1 MPCLGPRV
9 LLLLSPVA
17 TVWGGGLAVETLS
30 CDIVIAGG
38 SAASLAAAL
47 TAAAASP
54 RATVCLTDPTDWPG
68 GQLTASAVSAIDGPI
83 LSVTGR
89 TGHDLMGALGSPRNP
104 GGCWVSTMCYEPAKL
119 VRDYVTP
126 AVARPP
132 NLVVLN
138 RTVVTKTEACSGSS
152 KRVCALHAVQR
163 IPRHPAAGE
172 WSQLL
177 SASVPAP
184 PNFSCAPIGRVS
196 EICTVLD
203 AEHLLSTILLSTDR
217 LCIGN
222 LYCFDR

>member
-1 MPCLGPRV
+1 MPCLSW
-9 LLLLSPVA
+9 LLVLLSPVFTALGAVA
-17 TVWGGGLAVETLS
+17 TETLS

-54 RATVCLTDPTDWPG
+54 RATVCLTDPTDWLG

-83 LSVTGR
+83 LEITGR

-104 GGCWVSTMCYEPAKL
+104 GGCWVSTMCYEPANL
-119 VRDYVTP
+119 VRDYVMP
-126 AVARPP
+126 AVKKLS

-163 IPRHPAAGE
+163 IPRNPSAGE

-177 SASVPAP
+177 SASVPSRLNSSLAHCP
-184 PNFSCAPIGRVS
+184 
-196 EICTVLD
+196 VLYWPSV
-203 AEHLLSTILLSTDR
+203 L
-217 LCIGN
+217 
-222 LYCFDR
+222 F